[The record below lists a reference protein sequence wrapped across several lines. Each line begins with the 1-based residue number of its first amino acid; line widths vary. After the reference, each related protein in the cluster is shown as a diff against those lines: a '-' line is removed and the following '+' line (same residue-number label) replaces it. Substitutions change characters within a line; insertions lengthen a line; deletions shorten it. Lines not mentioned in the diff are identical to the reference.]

1 MSPLIVTLLLA
12 AVPSAGLQLPEGF
25 SATVFHEGVGRARHI
40 AVAPDGRV
48 FVRLRSGDPTL
59 VVLRDADGDGR
70 AEQLARFGNLPG
82 GTGIE
87 VFEGWLYVSTDRA
100 VYRWKLPP
108 LPALAPAGEPELIVD
123 GMLGDHS
130 HDAKS
135 LAIDADGGL
144 FVNNGAP
151 SNACQSQDRRK
162 GSPGQQP
169 CPQLQR
175 AGGVWRFEARKPG
188 QQHGRDGKRIAT
200 GVRNAVA
207 LAWDPASKGLFA
219 VPHGR
224 DQLNTLFP
232 DLYSVEDN
240 AELPAEEF
248 HRLREG
254 TDAGWPYTYWDQRQG
269 ARVIAPEYGGDGKRR
284 AEPGRYLD
292 PLVAFPGH
300 WAPNDL
306 LFLAGR
312 GWPARYRGGALIAFH
327 GSWNRA
333 PLPQRGYKVVFVPF
347 ANGKPTGPPEDFAT
361 GFPGK
366 EPLASPSDAAHRPM
380 GLAEGPD
387 GALYIADSVRGRVWR
402 VMYREPA
409 QSARPSLEIDRE

>member
-1 MSPLIVTLLLA
+1 MCPLIVPLLLA
-12 AVPSAGLQLPEGF
+12 AAPAAPGLTLPDGF
-25 SATVFHEGVGRARHI
+25 EATVFHEGVGRARHL

-70 AEQLARFGNLPG
+70 AEQLARFGDLPG

-87 VFEGWLYVSTDRA
+87 VFEGFLYASTDRA

-108 LPALAPAGEPELIVD
+108 LPALAPSGEPQLIVD
-123 GMLGDHS
+123 GMQGNHG

-135 LAIDADGGL
+135 LAIDADGAL

-151 SNACQSQDRRK
+151 SNACQAQDRRK

-169 CPQLQR
+169 CPELKR
-175 AGGVWRFEARKPG
+175 AGGVWRFDARKPG
-188 QQHGRDGKRIAT
+188 QQHGRDGTLVTT
-200 GVRNAVA
+200 GLRNAVA
-207 LAWDPASKGLFA
+207 LAWDPASTAAYA

-224 DQLNTLFP
+224 DQLHSLFP
-232 DLYSVEDN
+232 ALYSDEDN

-248 HRLREG
+248 HRLRAG
-254 TDAGWPYTYWDQRQG
+254 ADAGWPTTYWDQRQG
-269 ARVIAPEYGGDGKRR
+269 ARLIAPEYGGDGRRR
-284 AEPGRYLD
+284 AEAGRFLD
-292 PLVAFPGH
+292 PLLAFPGH

-306 LFLAGR
+306 LFLGAR
-312 GWPARYRGGALIAFH
+312 GWPPRYRGGALIAFH

-347 ANGKPTGPPEDFAT
+347 AGGKPSGPPEDFAT
-361 GFPGK
+361 GFPGR
-366 EPLASPSDAAHRPM
+366 EPLASPSDAAYRPM

-387 GALYIADSVRGRVWR
+387 GALYIADSVRGRIWR
-402 VMYREPA
+402 VTWREPA
-409 QSARPSLEIDRE
+409 R

>member
-1 MSPLIVTLLLA
+1 MFAWFASLLLA
-12 AVPSAGLQLPEGF
+12 VAFAGPALSAKPGLQLPPGF
-25 SATVFHEGVGRARHI
+25 TATVFHEGVGRARHL

-70 AEQLARFGNLPG
+70 AEQSARFGALPG

-87 VFEGWLYVSTDRA
+87 IFEGFVYASTDRA
-100 VYRWKLPP
+100 VFRWRLPP

-123 GMLGDHS
+123 GMWGDHG

-135 LAIDADGGL
+135 LAIDSEGAL
-144 FVNNGAP
+144 YVNNGAP
-151 SNACQSQDRRK
+151 SNACQVDDRRK
-162 GSPGQQP
+162 GSPGQAP
-169 CPQLQR
+169 CPELKR
-175 AGGVWRFEARKPG
+175 AGGVWRYDARKPN
-188 QQHGRDGKRIAT
+188 QQHLRDGKLVST
-200 GVRNAVA
+200 GLRNSVA
-207 LAWDPASKGLFA
+207 LAWDPSSKALYA

-224 DQLNTLFP
+224 DQLNSLFP
-232 DLYSVEDN
+232 DLYTAEDN

-248 HRLREG
+248 HRLRPG
-254 TDAGWPYTYWDQRQG
+254 ADGGWPYTYWDQRQN
-269 ARVIAPEYGGDGKRR
+269 ARVIAPEYGGDGKRK
-284 AEPGRYLD
+284 AEAGRYLE

-306 LFLAGR
+306 LFLSGA

-333 PLPQRGYKVVFVPF
+333 PLPQRGFKVVFVPF
-347 ANGKPTGPPEDFAT
+347 ANGKPSGPPEDFAT

-366 EPLASPSDAAHRPM
+366 EPIASPSNAAHRPM
-380 GLAEGPD
+380 GLAEGPK
-387 GALYIADSVRGRVWR
+387 GELYIADSVHGRIWR
-402 VMYREPA
+402 VT
-409 QSARPSLEIDRE
+409 ARPVD